1 MRKRLGIASDN
12 AYNCLGKSP
21 RIMACL
27 WPEKI
32 LPLWRPAT
40 QGLVRIREP
49 PWPAHMDLQM
59 VPAVEAGPRCQTLSQ
74 AAENDPSQDLCLGP
88 WISNQ
93 VECKTSDLL
102 LTYPIICH
110 TIFPRLS
117 PSSPRVSNYFQHLPT
132 ISKKHKHLL
141 IPTISIVLVIY
152 PHHYTPPP
160 WWSRHQLRSP
170 TRSGSP
176 RWDRFEKAG

>member
-1 MRKRLGIASDN
+1 MRRRLGIASDN
-12 AYNCLGKSP
+12 DYNRLGKSP
-21 RIMACL
+21 RIMTCL

-32 LPLWRPAT
+32 LPLWKMAT

-74 AAENDPSQDLCLGP
+74 AAENE
-88 WISNQ
+88 

-110 TIFPRLS
+110 IIFPRLS

-132 ISKKHKHLL
+132 ISKKNTKTRTNSHYIHSVGMCWLY
-141 IPTISIVLVIY
+141 IPITSPATSLVI
-152 PHHYTPPP
+152 
-160 WWSRHQLRSP
+160 SP
-170 TRSGSP
+170 SASESNSLWVSSAGSV
-176 RWDRFEKAG
+176 